1 MNEIDERLFANRIR
15 QALNHGTGA
24 IDPGVRDKLFSIRQ
38 QALGVHRSRIGGLS
52 LANVGHTAGDVV
64 FHHARTIAAIVALVV
79 GAAGTY
85 YWNNFQQA
93 DENEEIDSALLA
105 DDLPINAYLDQG
117 FHVWLEHSA
126 PSSPQL

>member
-1 MNEIDERLFANRIR
+1 MKEIDERLFANKIR
-15 QALNHGTGA
+15 QALNQGTGTLN
-24 IDPGVRDKLFSIRQ
+24 PGVREQLFSIRQ
-38 QALGVHRSRIGGLS
+38 RALGVHRPRIGSLS
-52 LANVGHTAGDVV
+52 LANIGHSAGDAL
-64 FHHARTIAAIVALVV
+64 FHHARTIAAIMALVV